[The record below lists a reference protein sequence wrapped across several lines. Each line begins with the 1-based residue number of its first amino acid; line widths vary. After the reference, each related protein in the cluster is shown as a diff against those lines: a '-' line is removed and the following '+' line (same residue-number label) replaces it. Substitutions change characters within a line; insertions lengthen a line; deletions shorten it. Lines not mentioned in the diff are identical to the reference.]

1 MKPSIEEIEFHG
13 IAALRLNGPRGAS
26 AVVSKL
32 GAQVLSWVTPD
43 GRERLFLSDKAVF
56 DGSVAIRGGIPVC
69 WPQFAGLGELPKH
82 GFVRTLPW
90 QVSAQRGGDDY
101 ALLTLELADDATTR
115 ALWPHAF
122 RLELTVML
130 ETDRLDLELSV
141 NNTGDSAFAFT
152 GALHS
157 YLRVVQVEDVTLE
170 GLYGHDYRDA
180 AKGNVVV
187 RDTGTHIA
195 VEGEMDRVYR
205 RVKRPQ
211 LLQAGMSASVAHL
224 STHGFHTTTS
234 GKPWPTCRPMAGG
247 TCCAWRRWRSS
258 RWSSPPATN
267 GMAGRPWSPSD
278 LPCRPASL
286 ICIRV
291 AGGALG

>member
-211 LLQAGMSASVAHL
+211 LLQAGNLSLAIQGQGFPDVVVWIPWVDICATLADMPADGWRQMLCVEAAIAGEAGVTVAPDEEHCL
-224 STHGFHTTTS
+224 STV
-234 GKPWPTCRPMAGG
+234 
-247 TCCAWRRWRSS
+247 
-258 RWSSPPATN
+258 N
-267 GMAGRPWSPSD
+267 
-278 LPCRPASL
+278 
-286 ICIRV
+286 I
-291 AGGALG
+291 

>member
-211 LLQAGMSASVAHL
+211 LLQAGNL
-224 STHGFHTTTS
+224 SLAIQGQGFPDVVVWN
-234 GKPWPTCRPMAGG
+234 PWVDK
-247 TCCAWRRWRSS
+247 CATLADMPADGWRHMLCVEAAVVRT
-258 RWSSPPATN
+258 PATVAP
-267 GMAGRPWSPSD
+267 GEEWYGRQT
-278 LPCRPASL
+278 L
-286 ICIRV
+286 V
-291 AGGALG
+291 AV